1 MGAIIDRAR
10 ELRAKIEELAT
21 DHIDDSDATSYTELF
36 PLWDGNGKAYKT
48 GDRVRY
54 NGILYKVL
62 QDHTSQ
68 TDWTPDAAPS
78 LFAEVLIPDP
88 EVIPV
93 WRQPDSTN
101 PYMTGDK
108 VHYPDENG
116 PVYES
121 TIDNNVWS
129 PADYP
134 AGWKEV

>member
-1 MGAIIDRAR
+1 MGAIIERAR
-10 ELRAKIEELAT
+10 ALRTKIEELAT
-21 DHIDDSDATSYTELF
+21 DHIEDDVAPGFVELF
-36 PLWDGNGKAYKT
+36 PVWDGNGKAYAV

-62 QDHTSQ
+62 QAHTSQ
-68 TDWTPDAAPS
+68 ADWTPDAATS

-88 EVIPV
+88 TVIPV

-129 PADYP
+129 PAEYP
-134 AGWKEV
+134 AGWREV

>member
-1 MGAIIDRAR
+1 MGAIIERAR
-10 ELRAKIEELAT
+10 ALRSKIEELAS
-21 DHIDDSDATSYTELF
+21 DHIEDSDATSYTELF
-36 PLWDGNGKAYKT
+36 PSWDGNGKAYAA

-54 NGILYKVL
+54 NGTLYKVL
-62 QDHTSQ
+62 QAHTSQ
-68 TDWTPDAAPS
+68 PDWTPDAATS
-78 LFAEVLIPDP
+78 LYSEVLIPDP
-88 EVIPV
+88 TVIPV
-93 WRQPDSTN
+93 WRQPDSSN

-116 PVYES
+116 SVYES